1 MPIED
6 DEAHSRP
13 GRTAGKPKQAG
24 REEALTAP
32 NLRRARWR
40 AALLAAL
47 VCLAGGSAANAQS
60 VTVRIARQFGISYMP
75 LTIMEQKHL
84 LEAQGNALGLDIRT
98 EWVQFTSGTPMNE
111 ALISGN
117 LDFASGGVGP
127 LLSIWGKTREN
138 LGVKAVAALNSMPLY
153 LNTINPAVQTIQ
165 DFTDNDRI
173 GLPAVRVSIQAITLQ
188 MAAEQ
193 AFGPGQGGKLDPLT
207 VSLGHPDAMAQM
219 MSGRSE
225 ITAHFGSAPFM
236 YQELEDKRVHK
247 VLDSYQ
253 VLGGPHT
260 FNVGWARRVLGR
272 GPIVLLISDGWD
284 RGDPDLLRREMG
296 RLQRSCHRLIWLNP
310 LLGSAAYQPLTRG
323 MQAALPFIDDFLP
336 VHNLASLERL
346 AEHLNALPMRR
357 APRRSRAATGPIA
370 DDARIR
376 NPRRPSA

>member
-1 MPIED
+1 MMKHI
-6 DEAHSRP
+6 P
-13 GRTAGKPKQAG
+13 GGTGPPGKLKQAG
-24 REEALTAP
+24 REEALTGPSFPRAR
-32 NLRRARWR
+32 RRAL
-40 AALLAAL
+40 LLAAL
-47 VCLAGGSAANAQS
+47 VCLSGGSAANAQGVS
-60 VTVRIARQFGISYMP
+60 VRIARQFGISYMP

-84 LEAQGNALGLDIRT
+84 LEAQGKALGLDIKT

-153 LNTINPAVQTIQ
+153 LNTINPAVKTIQ

-225 ITAHFGSAPFM
+225 ISAHFGSAPFM

-260 FNVGWARRVLGR
+260 FNVVWATSRFH
-272 GPIVLLISDGWD
+272 D
-284 RGDPDLLRREMG
+284 RNRKVIAAFVAALDQAMKEIAADPAAAAALWVKAENSKL
-296 RLQRSCHRLIWLNP
+296 
-310 LLGSAAYQPLTRG
+310 SAAQIDKMIR
-323 MQAALPFIDDFLP
+323 LPENEWTLVPKKIMAYADY
-336 VHNLASLERL
+336 
-346 AEHLNALPMRR
+346 M
-357 APRRSRAATGPIA
+357 SRAGMIPTK
-370 DDARIR
+370 
-376 NPRRPSA
+376 PSSWQDVFFEEAHKLPGS